1 MTTELEKQFFDTF
14 GIEPK
19 HIFRG
24 CKLGAKYY
32 AEICDETTCN
42 GCDEEIRKTEYPTIT
57 DRILLELICIVSERR
72 ILPSCDVN
80 GLKEYVLKELCT
92 MIMSEEAK
100 HQVRKLFEEE

>member
-1 MTTELEKQFFDTF
+1 MTNKLEKQFFDTF

-19 HIFRG
+19 LKTFAI
-24 CKLGAKYY
+24 KQ
-32 AEICDETTCN
+32 DEQGELTYPP
-42 GCDEEIRKTEYPTIT
+42 IYEYPQIT

-72 ILPSCDVN
+72 ILPSCNVN

-100 HQVRKLFEEE
+100 HQVRTLFEEG